1 MNILP
6 LNNRIT
12 IPKKLI
18 LLARVIL
25 LTIGSVMVVD
35 CAILMAIGKV
45 NFGSV
50 VPFLLGLVFIAHG
63 IFWHKIIAFIYQYRW
78 LSYLWYALWTVFFIW
93 LISFG
98 VFIYVLQQQIKQSTK
113 PVPSVAAIIVLGS
126 GTVAGKPT
134 PTLAKRLDTAAPII
148 NSQKN
153 ALAITSG
160 GMGFGQTHSE
170 ANIMA
175 RYLHDTYDI
184 PLERIA
190 QEGKSTSTAE
200 NLANS
205 QKISE
210 AKGVSIAA
218 SIGIVTSDFHIIR
231 AASIARHQG
240 YLQPIMLAS
249 PTPLSI
255 RYNAWFREYFA
266 FVSGWLFKEY

>member
-1 MNILP
+1 MNILS

-12 IPKKLI
+12 IAKKLV
-18 LLARVIL
+18 LLARVAL
-25 LTIGSVMVVD
+25 VSIGSVMVVD

-45 NFGSV
+45 NFGTV
-50 VPFLLGLVFIAHG
+50 VPSLLGLVFIAHG
-63 IFWHKIIAFIYQYRW
+63 IFCHNVIAFIYQHRW
-78 LSYLWYALWTVFFIW
+78 LSYLWYVLWTVFFIW

-98 VFIYVLQQQIKQSTK
+98 VFIYALQQQIKQSTK

-153 ALAITSG
+153 ALVITSG

-175 RYLHDTYDI
+175 SYLHDTYDI

-190 QEGKSTSTAE
+190 QESKSTSTAE
-200 NLANS
+200 NLIYSKQLLAA
-205 QKISE
+205 E
-210 AKGVSIAA
+210 GVSITAPIA
-218 SIGIVTSDFHIIR
+218 IVTSDFHIIR

-266 FVSGWLFKEY
+266 FVSGWLFNEY